1 MKGFELFELEEK
13 LHKTEIVIDVDRL
26 AKSNIKQII
35 MPLHRFIEWRCVDK
49 NNKFLRKSEIF
60 DGCLAPEDAEKANTL
75 NRLSSTHIWNLLDED
90 VKKDMSFED
99 FVD

>member
-1 MKGFELFELEEK
+1 MEGFELFELEEE

-26 AKSNIKQII
+26 TKSNIKQII

-60 DGCLAPEDAEKANTL
+60 NGCLTPEDAEKAKTL
-75 NRLSSTHIWNLLDED
+75 NRLSCSHIWNLLDD
-90 VKKDMSFED
+90 KVKANMNFDD
-99 FVD
+99 FVN